1 MKEGACVKLSLKTV
15 IIAHGMLGSASNWS
29 SIAKNVHRKTGLN
42 IIIFDAR
49 NHGRSEHTQSMTYQ
63 EMAEDTMSII
73 KQQPIELN
81 GDKGA
86 SNEKRPVVLVG
97 HSMGGRTCM
106 YTALSRPDLV
116 EALVVV
122 DVSPV
127 NQRFNL
133 EDGSEWN
140 MDHFFHAMKAVKFLQ
155 PSDIQ
160 DWTLPKVKHW
170 WLPSYFII
178 SKNM

>member
-1 MKEGACVKLSLKTV
+1 MKEGACVKLPPKTV

-29 SIAKNVHRKTGLN
+29 SIAKHLHRKTGLN

-73 KQQPIELN
+73 QE
-81 GDKGA
+81 D
-86 SNEKRPVVLVG
+86 EKRSVVLVG

-140 MDHFFHAMKAVKFLQ
+140 MDHFFYAMKAVKFLQ

-160 DWTLPKVKHW
+160 DWTLPKVNHC
-170 WLPSYFII
+170 WLQSNFII
-178 SKNM
+178 S